1 MIYKLL
7 RSLVDRASG
16 RDCRRCGEDIP
27 RADEFGV
34 SEGVCG
40 GCRVDSA

>member
-7 RSLVDRASG
+7 RSLLDGASG
-16 RDCRRCGEDIP
+16 RTCRCCGDVIV

-34 SEGVCG
+34 SEGVCS
-40 GCRVDSA
+40 GCRI